1 MIVRMKGRIL
11 PRAVLVCLAA
21 SALILTSC
29 ETTQD
34 RISKN
39 PEIYQRLS
47 TRDQALV
54 TQGQIRPGMSRN
66 AVWLAWGSPDRKIV
80 GNMAGRSTETWIYI
94 YYATNPYYPYYGP
107 WGPWAYNNFGPTYSF
122 AYTTVGASAG
132 TWHHHGGR
140 DFVFF
145 GAPFYDPF
153 YWSYIP
159 PSIPYPGKVA
169 TFANGRVVSFQY
181 LASH

>member
-11 PRAVLVCLAA
+11 AALPLCLAA
-21 SALILTSC
+21 SGLILTSC

-47 TRDQALV
+47 SSDQALV
-54 TQGQIRPGMSRN
+54 AQGQIRPGMSQN

-80 GNMAGRSTETWIYI
+80 GNMAGRPTETWIYI

-107 WGPWAYNNFGPTYSF
+107 WGPWAYNNLGPSYNF
-122 AYTTVGASAG
+122 AYTTVGASTG
-132 TWHHHGGR
+132 TWRHHGGR
-140 DFVFF
+140 NFIFF
-145 GAPFYDPF
+145 GTPFYDPF
-153 YWSYIP
+153 FYSYIP
-159 PSIPYPGKVA
+159 PSIPYPGKVV